1 MVNSVCN
8 IIVKGLV
15 REKWSSSLRM
25 WRQPVFPRS
34 QTGWRPPS
42 GETIARLQAGECRC
56 LSVTP
61 WICGYI
67 VCYCILCTRSTTTPA
82 AIRPPSGRQRLRF
95 PSPHHLIATL
105 PFNTDTDHHHSF
117 SMLSVLFERLEQCGT
132 ASATRSM
139 DETLQGLENSARG
152 EKLMP
157 VRWSQLKIIISLIW
171 FYQWSWS
178 FELDHKSMWLG
189 GF

>member
-1 MVNSVCN
+1 M
-8 IIVKGLV
+8 I
-15 REKWSSSLRM
+15 EFSSYVAPACLPKKSNRVTSIFRGNHCEIAGWGMQVFVSHSLKL
-25 WRQPVFPRS
+25 WR
-34 QTGWRPPS
+34 
-42 GETIARLQAGECRC
+42 
-56 LSVTP
+56 
-61 WICGYI
+61 CGYI

-105 PFNTDTDHHHSF
+105 PFNTDTDHYHSF

-157 VRWSQLKIIISLIW
+157 VRWSQLKIIISLIL

>member
-67 VCYCILCTRSTTTPA
+67 VCYCVFCVQGVQQHQQLSDLHQGGKDKCLHHLTSNSNI
-82 AIRPPSGRQRLRF
+82 AIQYRHRPPSFIFDVICFVWKVGKVRNSKCNSLYGR
-95 PSPHHLIATL
+95 
-105 PFNTDTDHHHSF
+105 D
-117 SMLSVLFERLEQCGT
+117 V
-132 ASATRSM
+132 
-139 DETLQGLENSARG
+139 ARTG
-152 EKLMP
+152 K
-157 VRWSQLKIIISLIW
+157 
-171 FYQWSWS
+171 FCA
-178 FELDHKSMWLG
+178 G
-189 GF
+189 GKVDACQVITT

>member
-1 MVNSVCN
+1 
-8 IIVKGLV
+8 
-15 REKWSSSLRM
+15 M
-25 WRQPVFPRS
+25 WRQRVFPRS

-42 GETIARLQAGECRC
+42 GETIVRLQAGECRC

-61 WICGYI
+61 RRCGYI

-82 AIRPPSGRQRLRF
+82 AIRPPSGQQRLRF
-95 PSPHHLIATL
+95 PSPHHLTATL

-139 DETLQGLENSARG
+139 DETLQGPENSAPG
-152 EKLMP
+152 EKLTP
-157 VRWSQLKIIISLIW
+157 VRWSQLKIIISLIL
-171 FYQWSWS
+171 FC
-178 FELDHKSMWLG
+178 LDFLSLTTSRCDWVDFNIL
-189 GF
+189 

>member
-25 WRQPVFPRS
+25 WRQLVFPRS

-61 WICGYI
+61 WRCGYI

-95 PSPHHLIATL
+95 PSPHHLTATL
-105 PFNTDTDHHHSF
+105 PFNTDIDHHHSF

-157 VRWSQLKIIISLIW
+157 VRWSQFEIMISLIL
-171 FYQWSWS
+171 FHRSWS